1 MKHATA
7 HRAARITGVERTLL
21 WVPFV
26 ERIGRD
32 MERAGIHTWS
42 QIELLEVRTDAG
54 VSGWGET
61 IENYTWGRAGADE
74 RVIGRS
80 PQELIWDDSLGAG
93 LQMALLDAAGKLAG
107 VPVHALLGHQ
117 VRNACPLSFWD
128 HDMAPERYAAEA
140 REAVRLGYTCMKI
153 KTRPWWDVYD
163 TVQRISDAT
172 PDWFAIDAD
181 WNDFLIDASTALPAL
196 RELETAFPKLK
207 ILEGPI
213 RSTDVA
219 GNRRLRAQL
228 GTAIAHHYGAV
239 PPHAAISGGY
249 CDGFVVGGGVAAIAA
264 AASVAETA
272 TMPIFL
278 QMVGTGLTASL
289 SLHLGAVLPAA
300 RWPAVTCHE
309 LYRHCLLTARI
320 PVTGGYAAV
329 PDGPGLGV
337 EVDRA
342 AVQRYR
348 VDRAELAL
356 PRRLI
361 RYCRPVGAAVY
372 FIAHARPGTQ
382 MWQYFA
388 RGNQPPYER
397 GVCTELLDDD
407 GSDAFARLYAR
418 AEQAPVLATEPYSP
432 GAHTCR

>member
-1 MKHATA
+1 MD
-7 HRAARITGVERTLL
+7 ARIASVERTLH
-21 WVPFV
+21 WVPMVDRIRV
-26 ERIGRD
+26 E
-32 MERAGIHTWS
+32 MERAGNYTWS
-42 QIELLEVRTDAG
+42 EVEVIRVTSESG
-54 VSGWGET
+54 VTGWGET
-61 IENYTWGRAGADE
+61 IQNYTWGRADIDE

-80 PQELIWDDSLGAG
+80 PFDLYWDDSLGAG
-93 LQMALLDAAGKLAG
+93 LQMAMLDLAGKLAG
-107 VPVHALLGHQ
+107 VPAHRLLGEQ
-117 VRNACPLSFWD
+117 VRSHCPLSFWD
-128 HDMAPERYAAEA
+128 HDMSPELYEAEA
-140 REAVRLGYTCMKI
+140 RESVRLGYTCMKI
-153 KTRPWWDVYD
+153 KTRPWWDVRD
-163 TVQRISDAT
+163 TVQRISAAT

-181 WNDFLIDASTALPAL
+181 WNDFLIDASTALPVL
-196 RELETAFPKLK
+196 RELEQAFPKIK
-207 ILEGPI
+207 IFEGPI
-213 RSTDVA
+213 KAADLD

-228 GTAIAHHYGAV
+228 RTAVAHHYGAV
-239 PPHAAISGGY
+239 PPHAAVTGGY

-361 RYCRPVGAAVY
+361 RYRRPVGAAVY

-397 GVCTELLDDD
+397 GVRTELLDDD

>member
-1 MKHATA
+1 MNSAVTR
-7 HRAARITGVERTLL
+7 HRARVTAVERTRL

-26 ERIGRD
+26 ERIRRD

-42 QIELLEVRTDAG
+42 EIELLEVRTDAG

-61 IENYTWGRAGADE
+61 LDNYTWGRAAAAE

-107 VPVHALLGHQ
+107 VPAHALLGQQ

-128 HDMAPERYAAEA
+128 HDMAPQRYAAEA

-153 KTRPWWDVYD
+153 KTRPWWDVRD
-163 TVQRISDAT
+163 TMQRISAAT

-181 WNDFLIDASTALPAL
+181 WNDFLIDAATALPVL
-196 RELETAFPKLK
+196 RELEAAYPRIK
-207 ILEGPI
+207 IFEGPI
-213 RSTDVA
+213 RGTDLD

-228 GTAIAHHYGAV
+228 CTAIAHHYGAV
-239 PPHAAISGGY
+239 PPHAAIAGGY
-249 CDGFVVGGGVAAIAA
+249 CDGFVVGGGVAAIRAA
-264 AASVAETA
+264 ATVAETA
-272 TMPIFL
+272 NLPIFL
-278 QMVGTGLTASL
+278 QMVGTGLTATL

-309 LYRHCLLTARI
+309 LYRHCLLTRRI
-320 PVTGGYAAV
+320 PVAGGYAAV
-329 PDGPGLGV
+329 PEAPGLGV

-342 AVQRYR
+342 AVERYR
-348 VDRAELAL
+348 VAEVDPAL

-361 RYCRPVGAAVY
+361 RYRRATGVSVY
-372 FIAHARPGTQ
+372 FAAHARPGTR
-382 MWQYFA
+382 MWDYFA
-388 RGNQPPYER
+388 RGNQPAFEA
-397 GVCTELLDDD
+397 GASTELLDDD
-407 GSDAFARLYAR
+407 GSDEFARLYAR
-418 AEQAPVLATEPYSP
+418 VEQAPVLTTE
-432 GAHTCR
+432 R